1 MPSLLRTVA
10 LLLLFMLSPRCDET
24 TDFQTTD
31 TVDIF
36 LVLEQLGRN
45 ETLLS
50 SLANGADENSTSKS
64 RSNLLERYARTKS
77 DILYNALEAL
87 HLGLLGDSFN
97 PDHYNET
104 KTQLGYKIDAN
115 RNLGYQLAVTRDEV
129 TLAQL
134 ELRQHIHSFLRQMR
148 SLLLQPDEKAFD
160 TLLHEEYRWLDAH
173 PLQPYRDTLSGAP
186 ESTITE
192 SLRDGITTLGK
203 LQRSY
208 REMLDFLQR
217 HRTKLLSENP
227 VLELLRVQTLLQ
239 RLDAVVPYRFGTIG
253 FGKIILIFSIL
264 LVFFSLRRFI
274 VRWMI
279 RGLER
284 YFIRHGS
291 VYVHARFAKAIQRP
305 VSFFLMLYAIG
316 LSLEVLTYPD
326 APGARLSE
334 WLSIFYVILI
344 AWAVIK
350 LVSVYGEYL
359 LSTLIRGSDNLRKEV
374 INMLVKMTYFMIV
387 FVVFFVIFRILNF
400 NVSAII
406 ASLGIGGL
414 AVALAAKDTL
424 SNFFASV
431 MILLDNSFSQGD
443 WIECEGIEG
452 IVVEIGL
459 RKTTVRTFDNAMLF
473 VPNAKLAEN
482 SIRNWSRRKVGRR
495 IKMHITLTYDSPR
508 LQLRRCVEEIRTMLI
523 EHEGITAPGKQ
534 ENISEPL
541 NAYGFRSE
549 FISHDDLEGYKRTFL
564 VFLDQMN
571 SSSVDILVY
580 CFTRTTDWEE
590 WLRIKEDVIYR
601 IMEIVERNGLKF
613 AFPSQS
619 IYVESLPSQPGAQ
632 HLDA

>member
-1 MPSLLRTVA
+1 MSSFPRAILIV
-10 LLLLFMLSPRCDET
+10 LFLILPLYCDENS
-24 TDFQTTD
+24 DFHTTD
-31 TVDIF
+31 TVDVF

-45 ETLLS
+45 ETLLA
-50 SLANGADENSTSKS
+50 SLSHGNDDNATSKS
-64 RSNLLERYARTKS
+64 RNNLIERYARTKS

-87 HLGLLGDSFN
+87 HLGLLGDSFD

-104 KTQLGYKIDAN
+104 KTQLGYKIEAN

-134 ELRQHIHSFLRQMR
+134 ELRQYIHSFLKRMHA
-148 SLLLQPDEKAFD
+148 LLQQPDENALES
-160 TLLHEEYRWLDAH
+160 LLHDAYRWLDAH
-173 PLQPYRDTLSGAP
+173 PLQPYRDTLSNAP

-192 SLRDGITTLGK
+192 SLHDGIETLET

-208 REMLDFLQR
+208 RELLDFLQQ

-227 VLELLRVQTLLQ
+227 VFEMLRIQTLLQ
-239 RLDAVVPYRFGTIG
+239 RLDTLVPYRFGNVG
-253 FGKIILIFSIL
+253 FGKIILIITIL
-264 LVFFSLRRFI
+264 LLFFSLRRVI

-279 RGLER
+279 RGLEH

-291 VYVHARFAKAIQRP
+291 IYVHARFAKAIQRP
-305 VSFFLMLYAIG
+305 VSFFLMLYAAG
-316 LSLEVLTYPD
+316 LSLEVLTYPE
-326 APGARLSE
+326 APGAHISQ

-374 INMLVKMTYFMIV
+374 INMLIKMTYFMIV
-387 FVVFFVIFRILNF
+387 FVAFFLIFRILDF

-459 RKTTVRTFDNAMLF
+459 RKTTIRTFDNAMLF

-508 LQLRRCVEEIRTMLI
+508 EQLRRCVEEIRAMLL
-523 EHEGITAPGKQ
+523 EHDGITAPGKQ

-541 NAYGFRSE
+541 NAYGFRSQ
-549 FISHDDLEGYKRTFL
+549 FISRDDLEGYKRTFL

-590 WLRIKEDVIYR
+590 WLAIKEDIIYR
-601 IMEIVERNGLKF
+601 IMEIVEKNDLKF